1 MSRFSS
7 AALQVRR
14 QRAAAQL
21 DSALSADETVVIH
34 SGAPQQKPGG
44 LDQTYS
50 FLPHPDYQWLT
61 GSRRAH
67 GAVAY
72 SRNEGWTD
80 FVLPITADELLWE
93 GGGEAPAG
101 RDVAELPA
109 WLAGRKTHSLGQ
121 SAKPLST
128 QSLEVQEALNRA
140 RRIKDAEE
148 IALIRELAGIA
159 HQGYRTLAQ
168 VTRAGATEREL
179 QIAYE
184 TAVLRAGADKFPYES
199 IFGAG
204 ERAATLHAVPTRR
217 TLGQGELLLVDA
229 GADIDDYC
237 VDITRIF
244 WADGKPS
251 SQQKLIYDLVLE
263 AQKAG
268 IALCRPGVDWTEVHQ
283 AAARVIAEGL
293 KSLGILNGETDGL
306 LESGAIANFFPH
318 GVGHLVGLRVRD
330 VGGDV
335 TREAARTCGI
345 RLRMNLALQS
355 GFVVTVEPG
364 CYFVPAIL
372 ESRER
377 HETFKTQVNW
387 SEAMKWSRFGGIR
400 LEDDIHVRKEGPEN
414 LTSVVEK

>member
-1 MSRFSS
+1 MSRFS
-7 AALQVRR
+7 AQAIETRR
-14 QRAAAQL
+14 RRAAEN
-21 DSALSADETVVIH
+21 LSRVLAPGETVVFH
-34 SGAPQQKPGG
+34 SGSPVQKPGG

-80 FVLPITADELLWE
+80 FVLPITPEELLWE
-93 GGGEAPAG
+93 GGGEAPSG
-101 RDVAELPA
+101 RNVAELPA
-109 WLAGRKTHSLGQ
+109 WLSGRKAHLLGQ
-121 SAKPLST
+121 AIQAPAPG
-128 QSLEVQEALNRA
+128 SLEVQEALNQA
-140 RRIKDAEE
+140 RRIKDSEE
-148 IALIRELAGIA
+148 IALIRSLAGIA
-159 HQGYRTLAQ
+159 NAGYRELAQ
-168 VTRAGATEREL
+168 VTRAGATEREM

-184 TAVLRAGADKFPYES
+184 TAVLKAGADKFPYES

-204 ERAATLHAVPTRR
+204 ERAATLHAVPTQRR
-217 TLGQGELLLVDA
+217 LEKGDLLLVDA

-251 SQQKLIYDLVLE
+251 SQQKMIYDLVLA
-263 AQKAG
+263 AQSAG
-268 IALCRPGVDWTEVHQ
+268 IALCRPGVAWTEVHR
-283 AAARVIAEGL
+283 ASARVIADGL
-293 KSLGILNGETDGL
+293 KSLGILQGETDGL

-335 TREAARTCGI
+335 TRGPAMTCGI
-345 RLRMNLALQS
+345 RLRMNLALQA

-377 HETFKTQVNW
+377 REKFRTQVNW
-387 SEAMKWSRFGGIR
+387 SEAEKWSRFGGVR
-400 LEDDIHVRKEGPEN
+400 LEDDIHIRGDGPEN
-414 LTSVVEK
+414 LTAVVEK